1 MTTVGFDFGNINCL
15 IARCGRG
22 GVDVLLNGAS
32 QRQNACMVSV
42 QGKERF
48 MGDEAKAIAF
58 SNYKNTPLNIK
69 CLLGKLFKEPETQ
82 AEMLRTPGITYKE
95 MEDGSVGVE
104 LAYND
109 EPTVFSMEQLVAMM
123 LAKLVNI
130 TLDATGSKP
139 GDCVIS
145 IPGFYTDAQRQ
156 AMLNACDISQLRCLR
171 LLHEG
176 TATALEYGMFKSAKG
191 VFDAEKPQHVLFVDL
206 GHASFSATVASYVT
220 GKLTV
225 RSAAYDR
232 SLGGRDFDEVIARK
246 VGAAF
251 KAKHG
256 ADPWAAD
263 KPKMKL
269 LAAGEKA
276 KKTLSPFGVTE
287 ARIGVECLMN
297 DTDFN
302 LTLKLDEYVADCE
315 PLLARMAAPLMQAVA
330 QSGVAPQ
337 DIATVE
343 IVGGSTRLGFVKK
356 RMSDILAGAGLPVDK
371 AALNDGLMTTMNADE
386 AVSRGTAWQ
395 AALLSTRFR
404 VKEFKVEDAVSF
416 PVKLAW
422 EPAAGGAAAAAP
434 SAEDAEPEDGAAEGE
449 GAVSSSATSAVV
461 FKKHE
466 ATPNAKKVTFRRSA
480 AFSVTAAY
488 DDAAL
493 PDLPPGTNPAIRT
506 FRVEVPAGLPP
517 AEAAPKIRVHVQ
529 HTLHGMVA
537 VSSAQLME
545 EIKEAE
551 AAPAEA
557 APAKDGEAAGGEA
570 KDAKEGDAKDGSE
583 EPPKKKR
590 FKKVDLV
597 VTPSEVG
604 MSRAR
609 VELATEHEV
618 KMAHQDKVIE
628 ETNAAKNEVEAYVYA
643 QRDALVGDLK
653 PFCTDAEK
661 DDQEAALAAA
671 EDWLYY
677 GEGYENQKSVYV
689 EKLSDL
695 KKKGATA
702 GFRQAEARNRGTCVK
717 TLQASC
723 EEYKA
728 WLVASETDSAF
739 AHVTDDEKASVRAA
753 CAAAEEWLFAG
764 LEAQAK
770 LADNVDPSLTTEDL
784 TAKRR
789 SLVEACKKVVNK
801 PKPKPTKA
809 EEAKPAD
816 PAEPAAAEGNPGA
829 AAEEGKEGGKG
840 AGEGKDSADGEG
852 KESAGDAAP
861 AAEGDAAPAE
871 SKEGDAPAAAMEEDA
886 K

>member
-1 MTTVGFDFGNINCL
+1 
-15 IARCGRG
+15 
-22 GVDVLLNGAS
+22 
-32 QRQNACMVSV
+32 
-42 QGKERF
+42 
-48 MGDEAKAIAF
+48 
-58 SNYKNTPLNIK
+58 
-69 CLLGKLFKEPETQ
+69 
-82 AEMLRTPGITYKE
+82 MLRTPGITYKE
-95 MEDGSVGVE
+95 LEDGSVGVE
-104 LAYND
+104 LVYND

-130 TLDATGSKP
+130 TLEATGSKP

-156 AMLNACDISQLRCLR
+156 AMLNACDISQLHCLR

-191 VFDAEKPQHVLFVDL
+191 VFDAEKPQHVVFVDL
-206 GHASFSATVASYVT
+206 GHASLSVTVASYVT
-220 GKLTV
+220 GKLTI

-232 SLGGRDFDEVIARK
+232 TLGGRDFDEVIARK

-302 LTLKLDEYVADCE
+302 LTLTLDEYVADCE

-356 RMSDILAGAGLPVDK
+356 RMSDIFIGAGLPIDK
-371 AALNDGLMTTMNADE
+371 TALNDGLMTTMNADE

-416 PVKLAW
+416 PVKLVW
-422 EPAAGGAAAAAP
+422 EPAAGAAAAAAAP
-434 SAEDAEPEDGAAEGE
+434 SAEDAELEDGAAEGD

-466 ATPNAKKVTFRRSA
+466 ATPNAKKVTFRRAA
-480 AFSVTAAY
+480 AFSVAAAY

-493 PDLPPGTNPAIRT
+493 PDLPPGTNPTIRT
-506 FRVEVPAGLPP
+506 FRVEVPADLPLSEGGP
-517 AEAAPKIRVHVQ
+517 PKIRVHVK

-551 AAPAEA
+551 AAPAKES
-557 APAKDGEAAGGEA
+557 EAAGGEA

-590 FKKVDLV
+590 FKKVELA
-597 VTPSEVG
+597 VTASEVG

-609 VELATEHEV
+609 VELAIEHEV

-643 QRDALVGDLK
+643 QRDDLVGDLK

-661 DDQEAALAAA
+661 EDQEAALTAA

-677 GEGYENQKSVYV
+677 GEGYENQKSAYV
-689 EKLSDL
+689 EKLKDL
-695 KKKGATA
+695 KKKGAAA
-702 GFRQAEARNRGTCVK
+702 GFRQAEARSRGTCVQA
-717 TLQASC
+717 LQASC
-723 EEYKA
+723 AEYKA
-728 WLVASETDSAF
+728 WLVASETDGAF
-739 AHVTDDEKASVRAA
+739 AHVTEDEKASVRAA
-753 CAAAEEWLFAG
+753 CAAAEEWLFSG

-784 TAKRR
+784 AAKRR

-801 PKPKPTKA
+801 PKPKPPKA
-809 EEAKPAD
+809 EAK
-816 PAEPAAAEGNPGA
+816 PAEPAAAEGDPGA
-829 AAEEGKEGGKG
+829 AAEEGKE
-840 AGEGKDSADGEG
+840 EGKDAGAEG
-852 KESAGDAAP
+852 KEGDAP
-861 AAEGDAAPAE
+861 EGKEGAAEGDAAPAE
-871 SKEGDAPAAAMEEDA
+871 GDAAPAEAKEGDAPAAAMEEDA